1 MENAVYLS
9 EALFDVINAIEVNEN
24 SGDPSTVITSI
35 ERAYR
40 MLVQVE
46 NNNFNRDRYGAFSS
60 VTEEHGENF
69 FGDPP
74 PVAKKI
80 FRTYHNFSGNT
91 YDVYCHCRCLFIVIP
106 YHRININHDRINLNL
121 VGPLGDP

>member
-9 EALFDVINAIEVNEN
+9 EALFDIEVINAIEVNEN

-46 NNNFNRDRYGAFSS
+46 NNNFNRDRYGALLHREGQRGRPSYDISEEQLSFFLEQKYAPYLSRLKLLFS
-60 VTEEHGENF
+60 
-69 FGDPP
+69 
-74 PVAKKI
+74 I
-80 FRTYHNFSGNT
+80 
-91 YDVYCHCRCLFIVIP
+91 
-106 YHRININHDRINLNL
+106 
-121 VGPLGDP
+121 